1 MFEHVTVED
10 VKRRILAR
18 LTTSLQTREGSFT
31 NDVISAAAAELC
43 ECYHS
48 MDAFLPAFY
57 IDETSG
63 AYIDKQAAVV
73 GVVRKA
79 GTAASC
85 AITFTGEDGASVP
98 AGTPFYTG
106 AGLAFYLDQTVT
118 ILDGTAAGS
127 LTAAQVGDAYNIGA
141 GEIMS
146 TLRNYSGITGYE
158 NGPASDGTDPESDE
172 ALLARYRERMRRIA
186 TSGNPYQYQ
195 LWATSVDG
203 VTAARTIAK
212 WDGPGTVKVVLAG
225 AGMEP
230 PGKAV
235 VAACDAYIQEQR
247 PVGPAV
253 TVAAAGVRELAV
265 AATVTIDGTTTK
277 AAVRE
282 ALEQAVKDYISGL
295 AREAFSTNID
305 LQLETMEGRRYTV
318 LYNRIAFLLLAI
330 PGVLDYSALT
340 VGGGTA
346 NISVAADKL
355 PVLTGVTVL

>member
-10 VKRRILAR
+10 MKSRILGR

-48 MDAFLPAFY
+48 LDAFLPAFY

-73 GVVRKA
+73 GVTRKA

-98 AGTPFYTG
+98 AGTPFYT
-106 AGLAFYLDQTVT
+106 ATGLAFT
-118 ILDGTAAGS
+118 LDGPVAVVDGS
-127 LTAAQVGDAYNIGA
+127 AEGRLTAAEVGDAYNIGA
-141 GEIMS
+141 GEIVS

-158 NGPASDGTDPESDE
+158 NGPASGGTDPERDG
-172 ALLARYRERMRRIA
+172 ALLARYQERMRRIA

-230 PGKAV
+230 PGEAV
-235 VAACDAYIQEQR
+235 VAACNAYIQERR

-253 TVAAAGVRELAV
+253 TVAAARAKEMAV
-265 AATVTIDGTTTK
+265 AASVTIDSTTTK
-277 AAVRE
+277 SAVKTALEGAVR
-282 ALEQAVKDYISGL
+282 DYLGGL
-295 AREAFSTNID
+295 AREVFTENVD
-305 LQLETMEGRRYTV
+305 LQLETMADRQYTV

-330 PGVLDYSALT
+330 PGVLDYTALT
-340 VGGGTA
+340 IGGGTA
-346 NISVAADKL
+346 NISVEADQL
-355 PVLTGVTVL
+355 PVLTEVTVS